1 MTSRTRMRGFTL
13 LEALVTLVIV
23 SLLVATLMQALS
35 QSLDMRTRL
44 IRLQRAARVDALQ
57 QAWFRQTL
65 AGAVADLPDAGGG
78 LRGTPARI
86 ELVSLAPLTGSG
98 LARIAWELRPGPDGA
113 ALAYA
118 QGVSAGVEVIASL
131 REARFDY
138 LQRDGTWTDRF
149 TPPESEPDPLS
160 DEPPAPSLPRAVR
173 LRGRTATRD
182 VEWTVA
188 LVSRDTPRASL
199 RFEPEPSDGP

>member
-1 MTSRTRMRGFTL
+1 MSRTRARGFTL

-78 LRGTPARI
+78 LKGTPAQL
-86 ELVSLAPLTGSG
+86 ELLSLAPLEGDG
-98 LARIAWELRPGPDGA
+98 LARVGWELRPGPEGW
-113 ALAYA
+113 ALVYR
-118 QGVSAGVEVIASL
+118 QDESAGLDVVASL

-138 LQRDGTWTDRF
+138 LQRDGSWTDRF
-149 TPPESEPDPLS
+149 SPPEAEPDPLS
-160 DEPPAPSLPRAVR
+160 DEPPPPSLPRAVR

-182 VEWTVA
+182 IEWTVA
-188 LVSRDTPRASL
+188 LRSRDTPRAAL
-199 RFEPEPSDGP
+199 RFESDPADGP